1 MTHSQS
7 ITVEEF
13 ESEALPHLKHLY
25 QTAAHVIGDRTEAED
40 LVQQTYLQAW
50 KAFDRFQPGTNCRA
64 WLFRILFNVIRHHRR
79 GWFSRRVLV
88 DCDLFEDVL
97 PGENPV
103 PDTLTDEDILFAL
116 DRVPQSFREVL
127 LLVDVQE
134 FSYKEAAE
142 TLGIPIGTVMSRVSR
157 GRDLLRNQ
165 LVKNNSSVVV
175 QSTTVEATREAQR
188 DSASPALLQS

>member
-1 MTHSQS
+1 MTHSRS

-88 DCDLFEDVL
+88 DCDFFEDVL

-103 PDTLTDEDILFAL
+103 PDTLTDEEVLFAL
-116 DRVPQSFREVL
+116 DRVPQSFREVML
-127 LLVDVQE
+127 LLELPE
-134 FSYKEAAE
+134 FSSHDAPE
-142 TLGIPIGTVMSRVSR
+142 TLGSPICTGHSR
-157 GRDLLRNQ
+157 
-165 LVKNNSSVVV
+165 
-175 QSTTVEATREAQR
+175 
-188 DSASPALLQS
+188 

>member
-1 MTHSQS
+1 M
-7 ITVEEF
+7 
-13 ESEALPHLKHLY
+13 
-25 QTAAHVIGDRTEAED
+25 
-40 LVQQTYLQAW
+40 
-50 KAFDRFQPGTNCRA
+50 
-64 WLFRILFNVIRHHRR
+64 IRHHRR

-88 DCDLFEDVL
+88 DCDFFEDVL

>member
-88 DCDLFEDVL
+88 DRDFFEDVL

-103 PDTLTDEDILFAL
+103 PDTLTDEDVLSAL
-116 DRVPQSFREVL
+116 DCVPQSFREVL

-142 TLGIPIGTVMSRVSR
+142 ALEIPIGTVMSRLSR

-165 LVKNNSSVVV
+165 LVKSNSSLVA
-175 QSTTVEATREAQR
+175 QAT
-188 DSASPALLQS
+188 L

>member
-1 MTHSQS
+1 MTHSRS

-64 WLFRILFNVIRHHRR
+64 WLFQILFNVIRHHRR

-88 DCDLFEDVL
+88 DCDFFEDVL
-97 PGENPV
+97 PAEDPI
-103 PDTLTDEDILFAL
+103 PDTLTDEEVLSAL
-116 DRVPQSFREVL
+116 DCVPQSFREVL

-142 TLGIPIGTVMSRVSR
+142 TLNIPIGTVMSRLSR

-165 LVKNNSSVVV
+165 LVKSNSSVVLS
-175 QSTTVEATREAQR
+175 QRRSEPDAVESR
-188 DSASPALLQS
+188 

>member
-1 MTHSQS
+1 MTRSRP

-13 ESEALPHLKHLY
+13 EFEALPHLKHLY

-64 WLFRILFNVIRHHRR
+64 WLFQILFNVIRHHRR

-88 DCDLFEDVL
+88 DCDFFEDVL
-97 PGENPV
+97 RAENPI
-103 PDTLTDEDILFAL
+103 PDTLTDEEVLCAL
-116 DRVPQSFREVL
+116 DGVPQSFREVL

-134 FSYKEAAE
+134 FSYKEVAE
-142 TLGIPIGTVMSRVSR
+142 TLGIPIGTVMSRLSR

-165 LVKNNSSVVV
+165 LVKSNPSFVV
-175 QSTTVEATREAQR
+175 QSSLVSRESITSVEPIR
-188 DSASPALLQS
+188 

>member
-1 MTHSQS
+1 MLFSKRPRTD
-7 ITVEEF
+7 EF
-13 ESEALPHLKHLY
+13 EAAAMPHMSDIY
-25 QTAAHVIGDRTEAED
+25 RTATRLLGNGTGADDV
-40 LVQQTYLQAW
+40 VQDVYLQAW
-50 KAFDRFQPGTNCRA
+50 KSFDQFEIGTNCRA

-88 DCDLFEDVL
+88 DRDFFEDVL

>member
-1 MTHSQS
+1 MTHSRS

-64 WLFRILFNVIRHHRR
+64 WLFQILFNVIRHHRR

-88 DCDLFEDVL
+88 DCDFFEDVL

>member
-1 MTHSQS
+1 MTHSRS

-88 DCDLFEDVL
+88 DCDFFEDVL